1 MVEQH
6 SIRSLV
12 NRAEIWI
19 RSRLWLQVVIALIAG
34 VLVGAALGPDVDWVD
49 RPLAD
54 DIAQWLAL
62 PGKLFLGL
70 ITLVLE
76 PLVFA
81 SIIQGLTGRATGTEL
96 RRVGARLLAFVV
108 LTTLAATALGLILAK
123 TIDPGSRVSMP
134 AGASPVKTAT
144 APAKANAAKATGEK
158 PSLKKVPDMIERLI
172 PTNPTKAILDRD
184 LLAVVLI
191 AILLGLAA
199 RQADAQ
205 LVAPFLNFMG
215 ALLGIAMTIV
225 KWAMFL
231 TPWAVF
237 GLMAQAV
244 SKVGL
249 GTLGGL
255 GAYVGT
261 VLAGLLALYLIYLML
276 VAVLG
281 RRNPFWFARNI
292 GRVQLL
298 AFSTSSSAA
307 VMPVSIETAVTRLG
321 VRDRIA
327 SLVVPLGATINM
339 AGTALYQAVAVMF
352 LAQLSNV
359 TLGVADLALIVVTL
373 VAASIGAPGTPG
385 VSIVILSTVV
395 AGFGIPPA
403 GLVLVLGVD
412 RLLDMARTVVNVTGD
427 LAACVILRNSLDA
440 ETAAAPPAPDPSPTP
455 DRLVD

>member
-1 MVEQH
+1 MTQVQ
-6 SIRSLV
+6 SIRAFV
-12 NRAEIWI
+12 NRAEIWV
-19 RSRLWLQVVIALIAG
+19 RSRLWLQVVVALILGVVAG
-34 VLVGAALGPDVDWVD
+34 TLLGPDVGWVD
-49 RPLAD
+49 SRLAN
-54 DIAQWLAL
+54 DISNWLAL

-81 SIIQGLTGRATGTEL
+81 SIIQGLTGRATGSEL
-96 RRVGARLLAFVV
+96 RRVGSRLIAFVV
-108 LTTLAATALGLILAK
+108 LTTVAATALGLALAT
-123 TIDPGSRVSMP
+123 TINPGHQVSLPNGAPP
-134 AGASPVKTAT
+134 AAT
-144 APAKANAAKATGEK
+144 APAKATGEAAKK
-158 PSLKKVPDMIERLI
+158 PSIKQVPSLIEKLI
-172 PTNPTKAILDRD
+172 PTNPTKSILDRD
-184 LLAVVLI
+184 LLAIVLI

-199 RQADAQ
+199 RQADRE
-205 LVAPFLNFMG
+205 LVAPFLNFMN

-249 GTLGGL
+249 ATLGGL

-261 VLAGLLALYLIYLML
+261 VLIGLLALYLLYLLL
-276 VAVLG
+276 VWVFA
-281 RRNPFWFARNI
+281 RRSPLWFARNI
-292 GRVQLL
+292 GHTQLL

-339 AGTALYQAVAVMF
+339 AGTALYQAIAVLF
-352 LAQLSNV
+352 LAQLANV
-359 TLGVADLALIVVTL
+359 TLEVGDLALIVVTL

-385 VSIVILSTVV
+385 VSVVILSTVV
-395 AGFGIPPA
+395 TGFGIPAA

-440 ETAAAPPAPDPSPTP
+440 ETAAAPPAPDPPPAP
-455 DRLVD
+455 DGLVA